1 MYVLVPM
8 KNLPFPILS
17 LLVGL
22 FLYSLSIPRKRREK
36 RRRLE
41 LERIEKERRIEEERR
56 NRMME
61 EAARR
66 AQITA
71 EIHAL
76 ERQEAQKKEDARRKK
91 EAEESKFYSALRSR
105 HNL

>member
-1 MYVLVPM
+1 MYVYMIPGGSTFGQICLVSGLLF
-8 KNLPFPILS
+8 LPFYLI
-17 LLVGL
+17 GKKKKE
-22 FLYSLSIPRKRREK
+22 RKQRE
-36 RRRLE
+36 LD
-41 LERIEKERRIEEERR
+41 RIEKERR
-56 NRMME
+56 NRMMA

-91 EAEESKFYSALRSR
+91 EAEERKFYSELRSR
-105 HNL
+105 YNL

>member
-1 MYVLVPM
+1 MLHSALLF
-8 KNLPFPILS
+8 LPFYLI
-17 LLVGL
+17 GKKKKE
-22 FLYSLSIPRKRREK
+22 RKQRE
-36 RRRLE
+36 LD
-41 LERIEKERRIEEERR
+41 RIEKERRIEEERR

-91 EAEESKFYSALRSR
+91 EAEERKFYSELRSR
-105 HNL
+105 YNL

>member
-1 MYVLVPM
+1 MIVYAPSNTWFWNLVSVVAIIGYLCYVIG
-8 KNLPFPILS
+8 K
-17 LLVGL
+17 
-22 FLYSLSIPRKRREK
+22 KKDERRQ
-36 RRRLE
+36 RE

-91 EAEESKFYSALRSR
+91 EAEEREFYSELRSR
-105 HNL
+105 YNL

>member
-1 MYVLVPM
+1 MYVYMIPGGSTFGQICLVSGLLF
-8 KNLPFPILS
+8 LPFYLI
-17 LLVGL
+17 GKKKKE
-22 FLYSLSIPRKRREK
+22 RKQR
-36 RRRLE
+36 E

-76 ERQEAQKKEDARRKK
+76 ERQEAQKKADARRKK
-91 EAEESKFYSALRSR
+91 EAEERKFYSELRSR
-105 HNL
+105 YNL

>member
-1 MYVLVPM
+1 MAYMIPGGSTVGLIM
-8 KNLPFPILS
+8 LHSALLFLPFYLI
-17 LLVGL
+17 GKKKKE
-22 FLYSLSIPRKRREK
+22 RKQRE
-36 RRRLE
+36 LD
-41 LERIEKERRIEEERR
+41 RIEKERRIEEERR